1 MTEVYR
7 FIESLKIKSEY
18 IVAAISGGPDSMY
31 LLAALINLREKLNK
45 KIVVAHVHHNLRKES
60 DEEAL
65 KLEEYCR
72 DNNLIFEMMKIDEYP
87 DNKFSEEVARK
98 IRYDFFDKIIRKYN
112 SDVLFTAHHGDD
124 LIETILMRL
133 TRGSSLKG
141 YAGIVTVSNDRG
153 YIIARPLMFL
163 TKEEIIKY
171 LDNKNIWYAVDKS
184 NESLDYTRNRYRK
197 NILPELKNENK
208 NVHNKFIEFSEKLL
222 LADKYI
228 RKQANIQYKNI
239 VIDNNINILEF
250 NKLDKII
257 KIYILE
263 EYLKNIYGNNIGLI
277 TNKHIDI
284 VINKMSQNR
293 NVIFDLPNNKKG
305 IIEYNNF
312 KVENEYINEEYEYE
326 FNDIIKLPNGKC
338 IKLDNDTKLT
348 NNFVIHLNSKDVK
361 LPFIVRTRK
370 NGDYMIVKNMLG
382 RKKVND
388 IFIDSKVP
396 KNIRDSYPIVTDAT
410 GEIIWIPGIKK
421 SHLDR
426 KNTEN
431 YDIILKYDKR
441 RNKYG

>member
-284 VINKMSQNR
+284 VINKMLQNR
-293 NVIFDLPNNKKG
+293 NVIFDLPNNKKA

-338 IKLDNDTKLT
+338 IKVDNDTKLT

-431 YDIILKYDKR
+431 YDIILKYD
-441 RNKYG
+441 